1 MIEVS
6 EKLKEKVV
14 EALLKAFDNY
24 GGPATQFSR
33 KYGINNAVFC
43 EIKKGNTL
51 NKLSPQKWMNIAAML
66 GVSTSDRV
74 WRMARTEVFNVI
86 EQDVMFCKQF
96 SQAMIFVDKCAIGKT
111 YSALYLSRVL
121 KNCFYVDASQCKT
134 KILFT
139 RALAQSIG
147 IDNCG
152 RYMEV
157 KQRIKYALNALEQP
171 IVIIDEAG
179 DLEYS
184 AFLDIK
190 EYYNGTTN
198 RCGWYMMGANGLRKK
213 ITDGVSRNA
222 VGYEEIFSRFSD
234 TYSHVVPS
242 GKDEQVCFYRKL
254 LTDVLSVNM
263 EDKSKLKKIVNQC
276 LTTATGDNI
285 TGLRRAEKLLILNS

>member
-1 MIEVS
+1 MIEIS
-6 EKLKEKVV
+6 EQLKNKVV
-14 EALLKAFDNY
+14 AALIRGFENY
-24 GGPATQFSR
+24 GGNARQFAR
-33 KYGINNAVFC
+33 KYGINESVFS
-43 EIKKGNTL
+43 EIRNGKTQ
-51 NKLSPQKWMNIAAML
+51 NKLSVQKWLNIAAML
-66 GVSTSDRV
+66 GVSTTDRV

-86 EQDVMFCKQF
+86 EQDVMFCQQF

-111 YSALYLSRVL
+111 YSALYLSRTL

-147 IDNCG
+147 IDGGG

-157 KQRIKYALNALEQP
+157 KKRIKYALNALDKP

-190 EYYNGTTN
+190 EFYNGTAN
-198 RCGWYMMGANGLRKK
+198 YCGWYMMGANGLRKK
-213 ITDGVSRNA
+213 ISDGISREA

-234 TYSHVVPS
+234 SYSHVVPS
-242 GKDEQVCFYRKL
+242 GKDEQIDFYRKL

-263 EDKSKLKKIVNQC
+263 ADQSKLKTIVNQC
-276 LTTATGDNI
+276 LTTSIGNTI

>member
-1 MIEVS
+1 MIEIS
-6 EKLKEKVV
+6 EQLKDKVV
-14 EALLKAFDNY
+14 AALIRGFENY
-24 GGPATQFSR
+24 GGNARQFAR
-33 KYGINNAVFC
+33 KYGINESVFS
-43 EIKKGNTL
+43 EIRNGKTQ
-51 NKLSPQKWMNIAAML
+51 NKLSAQKWLNIAAML
-66 GVSTSDRV
+66 GVSTTDRV

-86 EQDVMFCKQF
+86 EEDVTFCQQF

-111 YSALYLSRVL
+111 YSALYLSRTL

-147 IDNCG
+147 IDGGG

-157 KQRIKYALNALEQP
+157 KRRIKYALNALEKP

-190 EYYNGTTN
+190 EFYNGTAN
-198 RCGWYMMGANGLRKK
+198 YCGWYMMGANGLRKK
-213 ITDGVSRNA
+213 ISDGISREA

-234 TYSHVVPS
+234 SYSHVVPPD
-242 GKDEQVCFYRKL
+242 KDEQIEFYRKL

-263 EDKSKLKKIVNQC
+263 TDQSKLKTVVNQC
-276 LTTATGDNI
+276 LTTSIGNTI